1 MLSDEAGESLRNWIA
16 LRTGL
21 VTGWEDQPEDYA
33 PDDYIRLRVGPMM
46 RVGRDGVRWSK
57 PPGQPDGAEMVPTV
71 IGQREFTLT
80 VVVKAWS
87 QELSQTAEVPLSQ
100 LELALQ
106 MPSFQQLLLDL
117 NLGLIGTGPIVQ
129 SDVVVDDRV
138 QSGAAMD
145 IRFATSIHLTDADE
159 GQGYIATADVETT
172 LQGGAGGDIV
182 LTDQVG
188 DV

>member
-1 MLSDEAGESLRNWIA
+1 VLSDEAGEQLRAWIA
-16 LRTGL
+16 TRSGL
-21 VTGWEDQPEDYA
+21 VTGWEDQPEQYT
-33 PDDYIRLRVGPMM
+33 PEDYIELRVGPMM
-46 RVGRDGVRWSK
+46 RVGRDGIRYEYDGDRPV
-57 PPGQPDGAEMVPTV
+57 GQEMVPTV

-80 VVVKAWS
+80 VIVRAWS

-106 MPSFQQLLLDL
+106 LPSFQQLLLDL
-117 NLGLIGTGPIVQ
+117 NLGLIGTSQIVQ
-129 SDVVVDDRV
+129 ADRVVDDRV
-138 QSGAAMD
+138 QSGAAID
-145 IRFATSIHLTDADE
+145 IRFATSIHLQDADE

-172 LQGGAGGDIV
+172 LHGGAGGDLV